1 MRRTTLMLSTAAALM
16 FAGVPAASAAVTVE
30 PVPAAQDA
38 KIDVNVSTDDGG
50 GAWYVQPVWLAIGG
64 LALLV
69 IIFIAVSAA
78 RGKNT
83 TTVVK

>member
-16 FAGVPAASAAVTVE
+16 FAGAPAASAAVTAE
-30 PVPAAQDA
+30 PAPAVQDA
-38 KIDVNVSTDDGG
+38 KIDVNIDTDDGG

-69 IIFIAVSAA
+69 IIFMVVSAS